1 MAYYQFQACKNCSVD
16 NLNQSYK
23 DVPVKDYIFFAKIN
37 LLMRLKI
44 SCVQQARNFT
54 FDNLLVT
61 SLALRKSR

>member
-1 MAYYQFQACKNCSVD
+1 MAYYQFRVCKYCSVD

-23 DVPVKDYIFFAKIN
+23 DVPVKDYIIFAKIN
-37 LLMRLKI
+37 LLARLI
-44 SCVQQARNFT
+44 LLRSASNGFY